1 MAQTG
6 TPNTSSLFRPLGASG
21 VLIKGE
27 LIKYNER
34 KHWAELMRPFIETLL
49 VLSFITGFARGLP
62 TGRFGAVLAVGAVIM
77 FFVEQRKHGW
87 GRGIIYAALAA
98 LVIGWA
104 VFGRETLAIL
114 AILIVA
120 GRFIYRSA
128 MWAFY
133 ERLYIT
139 NRRIMYATGFLGA
152 EISTMPLTRVTDI
165 KYQTTVIGEVLGY
178 GLLHVETAGQDQALS
193 RIDFLDYP
201 SRFYELLI
209 DLSTAA
215 VGSVTSDEDETP
227 PPPPPDPEDE
237 GAGSHD
243 RLI

>member
-21 VLIKGE
+21 VLIRGE
-27 LIKYNER
+27 KIRYNER
-34 KHWAELMRPFIETLL
+34 KHWAVLIRPFVETLL
-49 VLSFITGFARGLP
+49 VLSFITGFARELPIDTLGL
-62 TGRFGAVLAVGAVIM
+62 VLAVGAVLM
-77 FFVEQRKHGW
+77 FFYEWRRHEW
-87 GRGIIYAALAA
+87 NRGAVYAIVAA

-104 VFGRETLAIL
+104 LFGRANLAII
-114 AILIVA
+114 AILITA
-120 GRFIYRSA
+120 GRFVYRSA

-139 NRRIMYATGFLGA
+139 NRRIMFASGFLGA

-165 KYQTTVIGEVLGY
+165 KYETTVMGEVLGY
-178 GLLHVETAGQDQALS
+178 GQLHVETAGQDQALS
-193 RIDFLDYP
+193 LIEFLDDP

-215 VGSVTSDEDETP
+215 VGSVTTDDEEP
-227 PPPPPDPEDE
+227 PQHPPDPEDE
-237 GAGSHD
+237 GAGSRDHP
-243 RLI
+243 